1 MGNAILML
9 DSRHARFV
17 AKSMGEYLNRQVEL
31 VEMIHIA
38 RRLMTP
44 GRYGVVIT
52 DPVAFKDSK
61 ADYADFLRE
70 VKEHLPVVI
79 YTARDARHELVEAV
93 HYSFY
98 VPRVIGGGVIE
109 PFKGLRDVLTII
121 EEAESRAVS
130 A

>member
-1 MGNAILML
+1 ML

-17 AKSMGEYLNRQVEL
+17 AKSIGEYLNRQVEL

-44 GRYGVVIT
+44 GRYGAVIT
-52 DPVAFKDSK
+52 DPMAFKDSK
-61 ADYADFLRE
+61 ADYADFLHE

-79 YTARDARHELVEAV
+79 YAARDAREELGLVEAV
-93 HYSFY
+93 HYNFY
-98 VPRVIGGGVIE
+98 VPRVIGGGVVE
-109 PFKGLRDVLTII
+109 PFKGLRDVLMII